1 MMRCPVTMLATA
13 LLVAGSLGLPGLA
26 GLPGIPGVPGVPG
39 VPGTLFS
46 LQAQQEPPPP
56 LAPRAIEFS
65 AFERFTLPNGIEVV
79 ILEYGTQPL
88 ASIRLDQRG
97 GGSLASAD
105 RAGLGDLA
113 ATLLTRG
120 TTTRSAVEISEAIEG
135 VGGSLSSGSGPDF
148 MNVSATVLTDHLDVA
163 FELLADVAR
172 NASFPEAEVELARR
186 QTLSGLQAQLGQP
199 QAVAGRLF
207 RRLVYGHDHPYGVSP
222 TPESVS
228 AITRDDLVQFRDRA
242 LQPEGALLL
251 VAGAVARDRVLALA
265 ERHLGD
271 WVGEPAA
278 PPHLDAPAAPEQ
290 TRIHLVHRPGSVQS
304 VILAGQPAVAG
315 DDPDFAGIEVANRI
329 LGGGADSRLF
339 RILREEKGWTYGA
352 FSGVTRPVGT
362 GVFQASTEVRT
373 PVTDSAVAEILH
385 QMDLI
390 GVEPISTEEM
400 DAARSYLAGSFP
412 LQLETASQVAGRL
425 ATTLLL
431 GRQVEEVSRFPERIR
446 AVTPADVQATG
457 IRMMRPEQSVVV
469 VVGDAT
475 QILEGLEAMAPV
487 TLLDLQGE
495 ELDRSEVLS
504 PPAEFVPW
512 DAARLEEGV
521 RRYELRFDGN
531 PVGSATY
538 RLERQGDAWVATT
551 TVSPTMGG
559 GQETVLVFD
568 ATDFTPRSLR
578 QNQSAAGLELEV
590 ELEVVGGRI
599 VGQANLPAQLGGA
612 RDVDHPLNG
621 LLFPGMDE
629 FAMAASELAEGVRFR
644 IPYLDVVQG
653 QAITLD
659 VRVIGREVVEVP
671 AGSFDAWRV
680 EVGTAQGTLTLFL
693 RAEGPHVLVKQLFP
707 GQPVTL
713 ELTGIS
719 PL

>member
-1 MMRCPVTMLATA
+1 MMRRPGTMLATT

-26 GLPGIPGVPGVPG
+26 ALPGIPGVPWVFA
-39 VPGTLFS
+39 TLFS

-56 LAPRAIEFS
+56 LAPRPIEFP

-88 ASIRLDQRG
+88 ASIRLYQRG
-97 GGSLASAD
+97 GGSLAPAD
-105 RAGLGDLA
+105 RAGLGELA
-113 ATLLTRG
+113 TTLLTRG

-148 MNVSATVLTDHLDVA
+148 LNVSATVLTHHLDVA

-207 RRLVYGHDHPYGVSP
+207 RRLVYGNDHPYGVSP

-251 VAGAVARDRVLALA
+251 VAGAVERDRVLALA
-265 ERHLGD
+265 ERHFGD

-278 PPHLDAPAAPEQ
+278 APHLDAPAAPEQ

-304 VILAGQPAVAG
+304 VILVGQPAVEG

-362 GVFQASTEVRT
+362 GVFQVSTEVRT
-373 PVTDSAVAEILH
+373 PVTDSAVVEILH
-385 QMDLI
+385 QMDRV
-390 GVEPISTEEM
+390 GVEPISSEEM
-400 DAARSYLAGSFP
+400 DAARNYLAGSFP

-425 ATTLLL
+425 APTLLL

-475 QILEGLEAMAPV
+475 QILEGLEAIAPV

-504 PPAEFVPW
+504 PLAGIVPW

-659 VRVIGREVVEVP
+659 VRVIGRELVEVP
-671 AGSFDAWRV
+671 AGSFDTWRV